1 MSSKVCV
8 IIASPEKN
16 VVLTAL
22 MYATNAKKHN
32 WMDDVKV
39 IFFGPS
45 ENLLAEDKEVQEAL
59 QELTGTEDCIACKA
73 LADRDGI
80 SDRVSQL
87 GVKVE
92 YVGSL
97 ISDYMKAGYHPMVW

>member
-8 IIASPEKN
+8 IIASSERN

-22 MYATNAKKHN
+22 MYATNAKKKN

-59 QELTGTEDCIACKA
+59 QELTKDCVACKA

-92 YVGSL
+92 YVGTL